1 MFNDTNAK
9 NIFIEIN
16 ETFVSMRIPSTDIVT
31 IETLLRSLKSTVNE
45 GTPISLKQICNNLSS
60 RASKIISKILFKEKD
75 IERCID
81 DTKHLLFMINKQ
93 MFWYK

>member
-1 MFNDTNAK
+1 MFNDTNTK

-45 GTPISLKQICNNLSS
+45 GTPISLKQICGNQSS
-60 RASKIISKILFKEKD
+60 SASKMTSKMLFKERD
-75 IERCID
+75 IEKCIE
-81 DTKHLLFMINKQ
+81 DTKYLLLTNKNRIL
-93 MFWYK
+93 